1 MLSLPVERRKHIMA
15 IFRVFISSTFNDF
28 QCERWALQQIVFP
41 RLKEKCQQHGAE
53 FLGVDLRWG
62 ISPERS
68 SRSKTIQ
75 TCFDEIER
83 CQRLS
88 PKPNFVLLLGQRYGY
103 IPIPEVIPNS
113 LYGKIRDFF
122 TQDIESEPLLLWDNW
137 YQQDSNDLERKWLTK
152 PHDEC
157 NGYSDP
163 SIQGA
168 LKKGLKRAA
177 ESLDLNLSEG
187 EKCDLT
193 GSATEQEIQ
202 KGIFDQAGSSD
213 HVFVWRRVISDLPFS
228 GEDACLYRD
237 SGEDS
242 YNHVSDSRLE
252 LLAGKLKSLLGER
265 YLEQNVLLSELSST
279 ATQAVDEVQIT
290 SYLRNFA
297 DTMESQL
304 WAKIEEQIRDEPSQ
318 DEEST
323 HRQFARLRSE
333 GIVGREAELE
343 EIHKY
348 LESKPAAPYFI
359 KAPGGL
365 GKTSLLAKAVTDVLP
380 QFRERNHLVRFVGAS
395 SNIGTPTSL
404 LLSLWPDKRIEVLAK
419 KHCIDQQE
427 CEYFLRVTLLFRE
440 SFGLPW
446 PKQLTEAISGIDIEE
461 RRQAVVDAAA
471 LWRDWL
477 IVEMTAGFSKPR
489 EELLLIYINA
499 IKNVQG
505 DSLTLLIDALD
516 KLEGYPDLNYLFG
529 KISDSKY
536 EEEYWD
542 KLSIVLSARDVQGND
557 LHGLS
562 IQDWNNCVENRLKV
576 SNRTL
581 TDIQMSWINRP
592 EECAGNPLVLKLASE
607 FAVSLTAND
616 TPQGSLTL
624 SGCIETLYE
633 RIGASS
639 EHGLLGEKVLQYIAL
654 SRQGIPEDLL
664 LKTLAIDN
672 GVRAWFSATY
682 PHHSWS
688 LENGLPPILW
698 SRIQMDLEAYLIR
711 KDVFGSQ
718 ALNFFH
724 QEFKD
729 EALAYSQRK
738 QAIDAK
744 VASLN
749 LVKTA
754 WHELTGEEFFP
765 HESGITLRPFTTK
778 PDGWSIRELPWLLEQ
793 AGHQKLSKQLLSDPS
808 FVLAKIQFKGGVE
821 SLLDDYARSEENEWS
836 KLLVRHYHQLIQ
848 SATPD
853 ELWMQ
858 LSREL
863 PENNTVRISVEKWL
877 NVVGSEQY
885 RLKNLLQQPKPKAQ
899 LSFGKKANGFVQL
912 DEHQIIVS
920 FKDDHLKIFN
930 PLNALS
936 PVKELKHL
944 SKRRPAYANQVLVMN
959 CGQYIIASY
968 REELNTWSGSQL
980 VLWQEDRKI
989 AELRSTSSLVDI
1001 FPDNSHSFLAIYR
1014 DGTIGRWNI
1023 TEICKHAAKNDFASD
1038 LSTADSACFT
1048 ALTEPDHE
1056 KSLIGLGD
1064 TREFYNTGPNNTFV
1078 FACRGLRI
1086 RIVTVNEDS
1095 VQEFYSQSIL
1105 DRFPNPGDFIGA
1117 ISESGSCEK
1126 VYFWQIGNNRGTIQ
1140 HTLLEITPESERELL
1155 ALPTGTLI
1163 EKLWP
1168 DSNGG
1173 FTLLCSQDYLAPNSA
1188 WKHGERKLVHYNQQ
1202 LHETWSSEIRS
1213 NESPHKVG
1221 KYLVY
1226 MTNFGLHVRCLS
1238 TAHEHVFDLHITPTE
1253 VSLID
1258 ANNLLVLTD
1267 KEFYRLCLDTGR
1279 FYRYVTGKENLT
1291 VIDWGT
1297 SFLALQPEGVLQIW
1311 DEENVSYCITT
1322 DYVTELNDGN
1332 VLVCS
1337 KNQFLVFQ
1345 RSSSELY
1352 HRVWNRSDSEPADT
1366 VRFVSHT
1373 EAGKLWTFGDKYI
1386 RIWNTSQAA
1395 WAIEAQYES
1404 ISLNHLN
1411 CNQAFQIGPDMFLL
1425 SYYGFQVLGFKLA
1438 KIGFKNG
1445 QITFDSIPVN
1455 SKATFLTQVNSV
1467 GDIVL
1472 HTEDDGLVI
1481 YNIRSGQAREYSEE
1495 DPEWFAWVTDNNS
1508 FLESSRDELLKAFD
1522 ALTKSIMVVDKPL
1535 SDKRPFDANKPIE
1548 EAISWPRS
1556 CRVFLDKNCA
1566 IDADPFLGTHS
1577 IKDISIFD
1585 AHDATIASYLDPGNF
1600 RLWVN
1605 QLDSSGR
1612 LYLTDAN
1619 NNLVVLQL
1627 TKGTLVTAVPQ

>member
-1 MLSLPVERRKHIMA
+1 MLSLPAEWRKHIMA

-28 QCERWALQQIVFP
+28 QCERWVLQQIVFP

-103 IPIPEVIPNS
+103 IPIPEIIPNS
-113 LYGKIRDFF
+113 LYCKIRDFF
-122 TQDIESEPLLLWDNW
+122 TKNIESESLLLWDEW
-137 YQQDSNDLERKWLTK
+137 YQQDSNDLEKKWLIK

-168 LKKGLKRAA
+168 LKNGLKKAT
-177 ESLDLNLSEG
+177 ESLDLNLSEE
-187 EKCDLT
+187 EKCLLT

-237 SGEDS
+237 SGEGS

-265 YLEQNVLLSELSST
+265 YLEHNLRLSELSST
-279 ATQAVDEVQIT
+279 VTQAVDEVQLT

-333 GIVGREAELE
+333 GIVGREAELAK
-343 EIHKY
+343 IHKY

-359 KAPGGL
+359 KAPGGM
-365 GKTSLLAKAVTDVLP
+365 GKTSLLAKAVADVLP
-380 QFRERNHLVRFVGAS
+380 QFRERNNLVRFVGAS
-395 SNIGTPTSL
+395 SNISTPTSL
-404 LLSLWPDKRIEVLAK
+404 LLSLWPNKRIEALAK

-427 CEYFLRVTLLFRE
+427 CEDFLRVTLLFRE

-489 EELLLIYINA
+489 EELLLIDINA

-505 DSLTLLIDALD
+505 DSLILLIDALD
-516 KLEGYPDLNYLFG
+516 QLKGYPDLNYLFG

-542 KLSIVLSARDVQGND
+542 QLSIVLSARDVQGND

-562 IQDWNNCVENRLKV
+562 IQDWNNCVENRLNV

-581 TDIQMSWINRP
+581 SDIQMSWINRP

-607 FAVSLTAND
+607 FAVRLTAND
-616 TPQGSLTL
+616 SPQGSLTL

-633 RIGASS
+633 RIGGSS
-639 EHGLLGEKVLQYIAL
+639 EHGLLGEKVLQYIDL

-672 GVRAWFSATY
+672 DVRAWFSATY

-718 ALNFFH
+718 ALYFFH

-738 QAIDAK
+738 QAIDSK
-744 VASLN
+744 LASLN

-754 WHELTGEEFFP
+754 WHKLTGEEFFP

-793 AGHQKLSKQLLSDPS
+793 AGHQKLSNRLLSDPS
-808 FVLAKIQFKGGVE
+808 FVLAKILFKGGVE

-836 KLLVRHYHQLIQ
+836 KLLVCHYQQLILSQ
-848 SATPD
+848 TPD
-853 ELWMQ
+853 ELWIQ
-858 LSREL
+858 LSSEL
-863 PENNTVRISVEKWL
+863 PENNTVRISAEKL
-877 NVVGSEQY
+877 LKVVSSEQY

-899 LSFGKKANGFVQL
+899 ISVGKKANGFVQL

-920 FKDDHLKIFN
+920 FNEDHLKILN

-936 PVKELKHL
+936 PVKQLKHL
-944 SKRRPAYANQVLVMN
+944 SNGRPAYSNQVLVMN
-959 CGQYIIASY
+959 CGQYIVASY
-968 REELNTWSGSQL
+968 REEINGTSGAQI
-980 VLWQEDRKI
+980 VLWQEDKKI
-989 AELRSTSSLVDI
+989 AELRSKSSLVDI
-1001 FPDNSHSFLAIYR
+1001 FPDTSHSFLVVYR
-1014 DGTIGRWNI
+1014 DGTIGRWNVK
-1023 TEICKHAAKNDFASD
+1023 EICKRAAKNYLTSD
-1038 LSTADSACFT
+1038 VSTADSACFT

-1056 KSLIGLGD
+1056 RSSQFGDKRKLIKTGSHHLFVFVCKGLSARIVIVKDNFVREFFSQTNPDNFNYGPLLNPILLNNGHCALTNRIRPNSWSD
-1064 TREFYNTGPNNTFV
+1064 PECPARDICFEVSPDGEKDLCLPISSGICIEGIWPDSDNGLTLMLTRES
-1078 FACRGLRI
+1078 LD
-1086 RIVTVNEDS
+1086 VNEPRQLIHYDQHLHENWS
-1095 VQEFYSQSIL
+1095 RNI
-1105 DRFPNPGDFIGA
+1105 FPNPRMA
-1117 ISESGSCEK
+1117 
-1126 VYFWQIGNNRGTIQ
+1126 GNF
-1140 HTLLEITPESERELL
+1140 LLY
-1155 ALPTGTLI
+1155 
-1163 EKLWP
+1163 K
-1168 DSNGG
+1168 
-1173 FTLLCSQDYLAPNSA
+1173 
-1188 WKHGERKLVHYNQQ
+1188 
-1202 LHETWSSEIRS
+1202 
-1213 NESPHKVG
+1213 
-1221 KYLVY
+1221 
-1226 MTNFGLHVRCLS
+1226 TNAGVHVRCLS
-1238 TAHEHVFDLHITPTE
+1238 TSNEHVFDLPITPTK

-1258 ANNLLVLTD
+1258 ANNLLVLAD
-1267 KEFYRLCLDTGR
+1267 KEFYRLCLDTGQ
-1279 FYRYVTGKENLT
+1279 FHRYVTGKENLS
-1291 VIDWGT
+1291 VIKWET
-1297 SFLALQPEGVLQIW
+1297 SFLTLQPEGILQIW
-1311 DEENVSYCITT
+1311 DEESISDSITT
-1322 DYVTELNDGN
+1322 DYVTELTDGN

-1345 RSSSELY
+1345 RSSCKLY
-1352 HRVWNRSDSEPADT
+1352 HKVWKHNDSEPGDS

-1373 EAGKLWTFGDKYI
+1373 ESGKLWTFGDKYI
-1386 RIWNTSQAA
+1386 RIWNTSQAT
-1395 WAIEAQYES
+1395 WAIEAQYEGFFVKD
-1404 ISLNHLN
+1404 LN
-1411 CNQAFQIGPDMFLL
+1411 CNRALQIGYDTFLL
-1425 SYYGFQVLGFKLA
+1425 EYNGFQGPGFKLA
-1438 KIGFKNG
+1438 KIGFENG
-1445 QITFDSIPVN
+1445 EITFNSIPVN
-1455 SKATFLTQVNSV
+1455 SKATFLTQVNSD
-1467 GDIVL
+1467 GDIVFY
-1472 HTEDDGLVI
+1472 TEDDGFAI
-1481 YNIRSGQAREYSEE
+1481 YNFCTGQTREYSEE
-1495 DPEWFAWVTDNNS
+1495 DSEWFAWVTDNKP
-1508 FLESSRDELLKAFD
+1508 FLESSREKLLKTFD
-1522 ALTKSIMVVDKPL
+1522 TLTRSIMVVDHPL
-1535 SDKRPFDANKPIE
+1535 SEERPFDAKNPIE
-1548 EAISWPRS
+1548 EAILWPGS
-1556 CRVFLDKNCA
+1556 CIVFLDNNCA

-1577 IKDISIFD
+1577 LKDISIFNE
-1585 AHDATIASYLDPGNF
+1585 HDVTIASYLDPGNF

-1627 TKGTLVTAVPQ
+1627 TKGTHVTAVPQ